1 MDNSSHNSF
10 EDQWRDAFDDAS
22 MTPSDWVWDGIEA
35 SLEQSAPSSSA
46 PEASGGMAKGSLG
59 LYSAGLAVVVLVGA
73 WLLKPED
80 DSTKDLPE
88 QPSVHQQAVVK
99 PVRTPEKKQDENY
112 VVVEKNMEPATPS
125 IRQEEAPTASQPILV
140 EELVK
145 KSVVDSIN
153 FISPT
158 TTKEIPVAHDGLQVN
173 HRVMEPTVP
182 SIQTPYFEPQPP
194 VPVKTQKKG
203 FLKNV
208 KITVGA
214 GVYQRP

>member
-35 SLEQSAPSSSA
+35 SLEPSAPSSSA

-80 DSTKDLPE
+80 DAAKELPE
-88 QPSVHQQAVVK
+88 QPSVHQQSVIK
-99 PVRTPEKKQDENY
+99 PVHTPEKIHEEKNI
-112 VVVEKNMEPATPS
+112 VVEKNIALENPS
-125 IRQEEAPTASQPILV
+125 TKQEKAPIESPPILV

-153 FISPT
+153 FILPT
-158 TTKEIPVAHDGLQVN
+158 TTKEIPVVHGELQVN
-173 HRVMEPTVP
+173 HRVMEPTMP
-182 SIQTPYFEPQPP
+182 SIQTPYFEPQPL
-194 VPVKTQKKG
+194 VPVKVQKKG

>member
-35 SLEQSAPSSSA
+35 SLEQSAPSSST
-46 PEASGGMAKGSLG
+46 PDASGGASSSAWG

-73 WLLKPED
+73 WFLKPEED
-80 DSTKDLPE
+80 NTQDLPE
-88 QPSVHQQAVVK
+88 QPIVQQQTMIK
-99 PVRTPEKKQDENY
+99 PITTAKKMQEENHIL
-112 VVVEKNMEPATPS
+112 VEKSIAPETPR
-125 IRQEEAPTASQPILV
+125 IEEDKALIETQPIV
-140 EELVK
+140 AEELVK
-145 KSVVDSIN
+145 KSVVDSIT

-158 TTKEIPVAHDGLQVN
+158 TTKEIPVVHGNLQEN
-173 HRVMEPTVP
+173 YRIKEITIPTV
-182 SIQTPYFEPQPP
+182 QTPYFEPQPL

-208 KITVGA
+208 KITVLYS
-214 GVYQRP
+214 VD

>member
-35 SLEQSAPSSSA
+35 SLEQSAPSSST
-46 PEASGGMAKGSLG
+46 PEASGGMAKGSPG

-80 DSTKDLPE
+80 DAAKELPE
-88 QPSVHQQAVVK
+88 QPSVHQQSVIK
-99 PVRTPEKKQDENY
+99 PVHTPEKIHEEKNI
-112 VVVEKNMEPATPS
+112 VVEKNIELENPS
-125 IRQEEAPTASQPILV
+125 MKQEKAPIESPPILV

-173 HRVMEPTVP
+173 HRVMEPIVP
-182 SIQTPYFEPQPP
+182 SIQTPYFEPQPL

>member
-73 WLLKPED
+73 WFLKPED
-80 DSTKDLPE
+80 DSAKDLPE
-88 QPSVHQQAVVK
+88 QPSVHRQTVIK
-99 PVRTPEKKQDENY
+99 PVRTPEKIHEESNI
-112 VVVEKNMEPATPS
+112 VAEKNIVSESPR
-125 IRQEEAPTASQPILV
+125 IIEEEAPVESQPILV

-158 TTKEIPVAHDGLQVN
+158 TTKEIPVVSSELQV
-173 HRVMEPTVP
+173 HHKVIEQSVP
-182 SIQTPYFEPQPP
+182 SIQTPYFEPQPL